1 MFNVNSAEVVKGY
14 AKDFSLGTY
23 AYSMLILCLGYLLS
37 NFTFNGTV
45 GVLGVIIRYFYPE
58 YLDDESELP
67 SSEAEGGNLKKK

>member
-23 AYSMLILCLGYLLS
+23 AYYMLILCLGYLLS

-45 GVLGVIIRYFYPE
+45 GVLGVLVSCFYPD

-67 SSEAEGGNLKKK
+67 LSEGGSGNLKNK